1 MVEFLGRV
9 VGFSFCFFFPFFLRD
24 GWGRFMK
31 KDVGLVGVVEYFLIS

>member
-9 VGFSFCFFFPFFLRD
+9 VGFSFCSFFLRD

-31 KDVGLVGVVEYFLIS
+31 KNVGLLGIVDYFLVS

>member
-1 MVEFLGRV
+1 MVEFLGRLLV
-9 VGFSFCFFFPFFLRD
+9 SPFVHFFLRD